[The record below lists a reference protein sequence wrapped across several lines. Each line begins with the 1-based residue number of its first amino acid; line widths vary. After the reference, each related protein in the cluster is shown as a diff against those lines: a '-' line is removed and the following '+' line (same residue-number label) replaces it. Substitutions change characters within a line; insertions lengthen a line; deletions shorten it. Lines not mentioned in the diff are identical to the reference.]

1 MSQDSPQTVVGRIVT
16 DLAALLALPEVEI
29 KKAIAAAMEAERRLH
44 LAEEDNADLRRQAN
58 VLKERHST
66 AARER
71 DAAQQRA
78 RDAAKERDALS
89 SVVEEFISGI
99 DPVLRTTRGRVVTR
113 GRSHF
118 AVRFGR
124 DTIRAKRT
132 VEDVLSAADEIGGA
146 EVMTGLE
153 YCGPAVA
160 RTFIADPYAAF
171 AVEESSAAPGFRMV
185 F

>member
-29 KKAIAAAMEAERRLH
+29 KKAIATATEAERRLRV
-44 LAEEDNADLRRQAN
+44 AERDLD
-58 VLKERHST
+58 VLRGHVSDETRRHS
-66 AARER
+66 AVLRECE
-71 DAAQQRA
+71 AAQQRFA
-78 RDAAKERDALS
+78 DAAKERDALS
-89 SVVEEFISGI
+89 SVVEEFVSGI
-99 DPVLRTTRGRVVTR
+99 DPALRTTRGKVVTR

-124 DTIRAKRT
+124 DIIRAKRS

-153 YCGPAVA
+153 CCGPAVA

-171 AVEESSAAPGFRMV
+171 VVEESSAAPGFRMV